1 VEQVFL
7 MAVAVVEESF
17 QATPAGLESAALAVA
32 VLLQLLISMAVKAR
46 LAKEMLVALRQEISL
61 GVAPEAVAVVPAA
74 LDITQRE
81 LDTLRTVVTV
91 EMDLQIQ

>member
-1 VEQVFL
+1 
-7 MAVAVVEESF
+7 MAMAPLVV
-17 QATPAGLESAALAVA
+17 LAVA
-32 VLLQLLISMAVKAR
+32 QQIAAEQLVPAR